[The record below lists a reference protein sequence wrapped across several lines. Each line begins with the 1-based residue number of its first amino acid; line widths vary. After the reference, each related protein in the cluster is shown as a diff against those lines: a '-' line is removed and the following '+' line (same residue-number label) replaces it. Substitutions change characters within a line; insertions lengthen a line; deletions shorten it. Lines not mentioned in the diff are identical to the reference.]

1 MYDGQPLQLNQ
12 ILPRWLSVNDF
23 YMGLAGIV
31 ILGIGAM
38 LLGSG
43 DKNSMSSKIK
53 MIQERRK
60 TLQNQAITPQKR
72 KKPEAGVNFMKTVAA
87 KLQLVKKN
95 QIGKT
100 ESFLIE
106 AGFRSKDAIYVLAF
120 FNLVLPTILSALGL
134 LVMHYNSG
142 HIVTLRG
149 QIFNYLW
156 PISGGYIG
164 LKLPSV
170 YVARARKKRYHN
182 ILKSLP
188 DVLDLMTI
196 CAEAGLSLVSMLERV
211 SRELAMT
218 YPEMSEELS
227 LTSIEIGFLPDR
239 NKALSNLAERCTL
252 RELRGM
258 VSVFIQT
265 EKYGTPIAQALRV
278 LSAEFRQARMLKAEA
293 KAARLP
299 ALMTIP
305 MILCI
310 LPTLFIVILAP
321 AIVKLMDTIKAN

>member
-164 LKLPSV
+164 RKLPSV
-170 YVARARKKRYHN
+170 
-182 ILKSLP
+182 
-188 DVLDLMTI
+188 
-196 CAEAGLSLVSMLERV
+196 
-211 SRELAMT
+211 
-218 YPEMSEELS
+218 
-227 LTSIEIGFLPDR
+227 
-239 NKALSNLAERCTL
+239 
-252 RELRGM
+252 
-258 VSVFIQT
+258 
-265 EKYGTPIAQALRV
+265 
-278 LSAEFRQARMLKAEA
+278 
-293 KAARLP
+293 
-299 ALMTIP
+299 
-305 MILCI
+305 
-310 LPTLFIVILAP
+310 
-321 AIVKLMDTIKAN
+321 

>member
-12 ILPRWLSVNDF
+12 ILPRWMSVNDF
-23 YMGLAGIV
+23 YMAVAAVVVLA
-31 ILGIGAM
+31 IGFSLMGPRNNA
-38 LLGSG
+38 
-43 DKNSMSSKIK
+43 MSSKIK
-53 MIQERRK
+53 IIQERRRA
-60 TLQNQAITPQKR
+60 LMNQSTTPQKR
-72 KKPEAGVNFMKTVAA
+72 KKPEAGLNFIKTVAA

-100 ESFLIE
+100 ESFLVE

-120 FNLVLPTILSALGL
+120 FNLVLPVVLGAAGL
-134 LVMHYNSG
+134 LIMHYNSG
-142 HIVTLRG
+142 KVLTLRG

-156 PISGGYIG
+156 PISLTYIG
-164 LKLPSV
+164 LKLPGM
-170 YVARARKKRYHN
+170 YVANARRKRYHN
-182 ILKSLP
+182 ILKALP

-196 CAEAGLSLVSMLERV
+196 CAEAGLSLVAMLDRV
-211 SRELAMT
+211 SRELSMA
-218 YPEMSEELS
+218 YPEIAEELA

-239 NKALSNLAERCTL
+239 NKALSNLSERCTL

-278 LSAEFRQARMLKAEA
+278 LSAEFRQARMLRAEA

-299 ALMTIP
+299 ALMTVP
-305 MILCI
+305 MILFI

-321 AIVKLMDTIKAN
+321 AIVKLLDTIKSQ